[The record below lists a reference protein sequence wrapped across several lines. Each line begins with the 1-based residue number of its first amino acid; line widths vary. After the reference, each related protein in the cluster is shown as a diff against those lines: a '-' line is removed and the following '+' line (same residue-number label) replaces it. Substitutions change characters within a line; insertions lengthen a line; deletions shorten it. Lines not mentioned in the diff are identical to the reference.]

1 MTDSR
6 EGAYWRELQSV
17 FDAIADEFDRT
28 RQRPWREVVAFT
40 SRLSPEAHLLDVGCG
55 NGRHMIPHLENGGRV
70 LGVDVSSRLLA
81 AAGRNLARHREWA
94 LVIGV
99 ATELPIPTGAFD
111 AVICTATLHHIPSDA
126 DRLVAVNEIRRVLRP
141 GGVGLLSCWAFEQG
155 RFSRLD
161 SQDTE
166 VPWVRADGSA
176 VMRFYHLFREGELET
191 LVERAG
197 LTVDRSFRS
206 GDNYYVE
213 LSKGD

>member
-1 MTDSR
+1 VTDSR
-6 EGAYWRELQSV
+6 RGAYWRELQSV

-28 RQRPWREVVAFT
+28 RQRPWREVAAFT
-40 SRLSPEAHLLDVGCG
+40 SRLRPEAYLLDVGCG

-99 ATELPIPTGAFD
+99 ATELPVPPGAFD

-141 GGVGLLSCWAFEQG
+141 GGVGLLSCWALEQD
-155 RFSRLD
+155 RFSHLD

-166 VPWVRADGSA
+166 VPWVRVDGSA
-176 VMRFYHLFREGELET
+176 VMRFYHLFREGELES
-191 LVERAG
+191 LVKRAG